1 MTKKRVSKAGGA
13 QAQGQLREEVEQ
25 LRLQVDEARKW
36 MGEMYLWALD
46 VDQHVAGLGRKPP
59 KPPGWGGT
67 RKGASGPRQVPQ

>member
-1 MTKKRVSKAGGA
+1 MNGKRESKANGPGEL
-13 QAQGQLREEVEQ
+13 GPLREEVEQ

-46 VDQHVAGLGRKPP
+46 VDQHVAGLERKPP

-67 RKGASGPRQVPQ
+67 RKGAAGPKRVPK